1 MSLIKQLWLAILLIM
16 VLAFGA
22 SFIINTATSRNYLEQ
37 QLEMKNTDNAV
48 SLALSISQMEKDPV
62 AVNLML
68 SAQFDNGHY
77 QYIRLTDPNNQLITE
92 RVNEKVD
99 NSVPHWFKQLV
110 HISPNPG
117 VAQIQ
122 DGWTQY
128 GVLSLASSTD
138 FAYEDLWL
146 GTEFMLGTSV
156 IIAFICGIVGSLLL
170 TIILRPLGE
179 MVAMT
184 ESIGD
189 KKFISIKEPNTSEF
203 KSLAKA
209 LNHLSQR
216 IKDMFNDQS
225 TLLEQMRLEANYD
238 EITGLMNR
246 KYFNNRISAHIENDD
261 SFTSGVLVVC
271 HIKNL
276 AEINRQ
282 IGSAATDAALKR
294 MGLSLQNICQQ
305 RKSLIAGRLT
315 GADFAVF
322 SNDAIDQNRL
332 CAEIE
337 HALID
342 AAGLKDQSNRFSLY
356 THSSHI
362 KKSERLGGLQSLI
375 KTIKEKTHPSEADI
389 LNWINTAD
397 VTVYENHNEA
407 EWRMMLTKAIEA
419 KRLKLAEFP
428 VISNAGKIIQFE
440 SPARLQ
446 LVEKGPWLI
455 AGEFIPW
462 AIKLGLVGQ
471 IDLLVLETAIKSL
484 KKDAEK
490 NIAVNVST
498 NAMFDT
504 DYHDYLKQ
512 LLINNPT
519 LANRLWLEVGEQSV
533 FENLPLFT
541 TFCQF
546 AKVIGCKVGIEHVGA
561 RISQLG
567 ELYDLN
573 LDYIKVDASIIRDID
588 KNPGNKAFLK
598 GICLI
603 AHSIG
608 LIAIA
613 EGVQSEEELAA
624 LPELGIDASTGP
636 IIK

>member
-16 VLAFGA
+16 ALAFGA
-22 SFIINTATSRNYLEQ
+22 SFIINTATSKNYLEQ

-77 QYIRLTDPNNQLITE
+77 EYIRLTDPNNQLITE
-92 RVNEKVD
+92 RVNEDVD
-99 NSVPHWFKQLV
+99 NTIPSWFKRLIN
-110 HISPNPG
+110 ISPNPG

-138 FAYEDLWL
+138 FAYTDLWI
-146 GTEFMLGTSV
+146 GTKS
-156 IIAFICGIVGSLLL
+156 IIASSMIIAIICGVIGSLLL
-170 TIILRPLGE
+170 KMIMRPLGE

-184 ESIGD
+184 EAIGE
-189 KKFISIKEPNTSEF
+189 KKFISIEEPNTLEF

-209 LNHLSQR
+209 LNHLSQK
-216 IKDMFNDQS
+216 IKNMLNDES
-225 TLLEQMRLEANYD
+225 KLLEQMRLEANYD
-238 EITGLMNR
+238 EVTGLMNR

-261 SFTSGVLVVC
+261 HFTMGVLVVS

-276 AEINRQ
+276 AEINHSL
-282 IGSAATDAALKR
+282 GSSATDAVLKR
-294 MGLSLQNICQQ
+294 MGLALQNLCQQ
-305 RKSLIAGRLT
+305 RTSLISGRLT

-322 SNDAIDQNRL
+322 SNEAIDHKYL
-332 CAEIE
+332 CAEIG

-342 AAGLKDQSNRFSLY
+342 AAGLQAQFSEFGLY
-356 THSSHI
+356 THSSSI
-362 KKSERLGGLQSLI
+362 KKSESLGGLQSLI
-375 KTIKEKTHPSEADI
+375 KSIKEKTHPSEADI
-389 LNWINTAD
+389 LNWINQAD
-397 VTVYENHNEA
+397 VTVYENHNET
-407 EWRMMLTKAIEA
+407 EWRMMLTAAIDA
-419 KRLKLAEFP
+419 KRLKLASFP
-428 VISNAGKIIQFE
+428 VISNAGKIIHYE
-440 SPARLQ
+440 SPARVQ
-446 LVEKGPWLI
+446 LSEKGPWLI

-462 AIKLGLVGQ
+462 ASKLDLVAQ

-484 KKDAEK
+484 NKDGTRG
-490 NIAVNVST
+490 IAVNVST
-498 NAMFDT
+498 NAMIDAN
-504 DYHDYLKQ
+504 YHARLKQ
-512 LLINNPT
+512 LLKNNQG
-519 LANRLWLEVGEQSV
+519 LADRLWLEVAEQSA

-541 TFCQF
+541 TFSQF
-546 AKVIGCKVGIEHVGA
+546 VKTLGCKIGIEHVGS

-567 ELYDLN
+567 ELHDLD
-573 LDYIKVDASIIRDID
+573 LDYIKVDASIIRNID
-588 KNPGNKAFLK
+588 RNPGNKAFLK
-598 GICLI
+598 GLCLI

-613 EGVQSEEELAA
+613 EGVQREEELAA

>member
-16 VLAFGA
+16 ALAFSA
-22 SFIINTATSRNYLEQ
+22 SFIINTASSRNYLEQ

-77 QYIRLTDPNNQLITE
+77 EYIRLTDPNNQLMTE
-92 RVNEKVD
+92 RVNENTD
-99 NSVPHWFKQLV
+99 NTVPNWFKQLIN
-110 HISPNPG
+110 ISPNPG

-128 GVLSLASSTD
+128 GVLSLASSTN
-138 FAYEDLWL
+138 FAYLDLWN
-146 GTEFMLGTSV
+146 GTRWMLLWSA
-156 IIAFICGIVGSLLL
+156 IIALVCGIIGSL
-170 TIILRPLGE
+170 ILKMIVRPLDE
-179 MVAMT
+179 MVTMT
-184 ESIGD
+184 EAIGD
-189 KKFISIKEPNTSEF
+189 KRFISIKEPNTLEF

-209 LNHLSQR
+209 LNHLSQK
-216 IKDMFNDQS
+216 IKEMFNNES
-225 TLLEQMRLEANYD
+225 MLLEQMRLEANYD
-238 EITGLMNR
+238 EVTGLMNR
-246 KYFNNRISAHIENDD
+246 KYFNNRVSAYIENDD
-261 SFTSGVLVVC
+261 TFTEGVLVVS

-276 AEINRQ
+276 AEINRSL
-282 IGSAATDAALKR
+282 GSAATDAALKR
-294 MGLSLQNICQQ
+294 MGLALQNLCQQ
-305 RKSLIAGRLT
+305 RKSLISGRLT

-322 SNDAIDQNRL
+322 SNEFINHNHL
-332 CAEIE
+332 CGEIE

-342 AAGLKDQSNRFSLY
+342 ASGLQTQFSTFGLH
-356 THSSHI
+356 THSSYI

-375 KTIKEKTHPSEADI
+375 RTIKEKTHPSEADI
-389 LNWINTAD
+389 LNWINQVD
-397 VTVYENHNEA
+397 VTVYENQNET
-407 EWRMMLTKAIEA
+407 EWRMMLTAAIGA
-419 KRLKLAEFP
+419 KRLKLASFP
-428 VISNAGKIIQFE
+428 VLSNAGKTIHYE

-446 LVEKGPWLI
+446 LAEKGPWLT

-462 AIKLGLVGQ
+462 ASKLDLIAQ
-471 IDLLVLETAIKSL
+471 IDLLVLETAIQSL
-484 KKDAEK
+484 KKNETK

-498 NAMFDT
+498 NAMLDT
-504 DYHDYLKQ
+504 DYHAHLKQ
-512 LLINNPT
+512 LLTNNQI
-519 LANRLWLEVGEQSV
+519 LANRLWLEVAEQSV

-546 AKVIGCKVGIEHVGA
+546 VKILGCKIGVEHVGS

-567 ELYDLN
+567 ELHDLD
-573 LDYIKVDASIIRDID
+573 LDYIKVDASIIRNID

-608 LIAIA
+608 LTTIA
-613 EGVQSEEELAA
+613 EGVQTEDELAA

-636 IIK
+636 IIQ